1 MKVSKDIDDKFKY
14 FDNETYDREVVDN
27 YLQVS
32 LYDDSPEFKPIKKK
46 LHYDKEIVETK
57 DYYYTCN
64 RGRCYN
70 QLVHIHHKQVH
81 NKYYHPSICIRFI
94 NWLFCRN

>member
-1 MKVSKDIDDKFKY
+1 MKVSKDKDDNYKY
-14 FDNETYDREVVDN
+14 FDNEEYEKEKIND
-27 YLQVS
+27 YLDVS
-32 LYDDSPEFKPIKKK
+32 LYNDSPEFQPIRKK
-46 LHYDKEIVETK
+46 LYYDKEIVETK

-81 NKYYHPSICIRFI
+81 NKYYHPSLCIRII
-94 NWLFCRN
+94 NYLFCRN